1 MVPGD
6 LAEDVRA
13 GLLEPAIMGPPI
25 RWLASAESDG
35 ITDCRITD
43 CRIIA
48 ADFAKGM
55 RPTAA

>member
-1 MVPGD
+1 MVPDD
-6 LAEDVRA
+6 LADGLRA

-25 RWLASAESDG
+25 LWLASAESDG
-35 ITDCRITD
+35 ITN

-48 ADFAKGM
+48 SDFAKGI